1 MKVGK
6 GWEGTNLKRTREAR
20 KSREAN
26 FDERMFY
33 CFQSSPVI
41 FEPTEKKGFPGGKK
55 GANNRVIE
63 QSRGRGRGPKE
74 RKSEEGRKR
83 GEGGRVI
90 RRDASRQAEREG
102 KGRTRREA
110 FECGENEAKVIE

>member
-63 QSRGRGRGPKE
+63 QSRGRGESRKKE
-74 RKSEEGRKR
+74 SRKKVG
-83 GEGGRVI
+83 
-90 RRDASRQAEREG
+90 REG
-102 KGRTRREA
+102 KGDA
-110 FECGENEAKVIE
+110 